1 MKNYYELSCKTVH
14 LKSLLQVVILSLV
27 LYGCR
32 NIAHESDNNNLDP
45 NPNMISWNT
54 NVDIITDKSVSAE
67 IEKVWTT
74 RETDKYLM
82 NGSYHLY
89 NLTKVHCH
97 FSINNYKGRTGS
109 VVVYIEPQYSENESK
124 KYYTYDSFTTS
135 YDSSEYKDFWVDI
148 KDEDLK
154 YNFGDN
160 GVQNYKVKV
169 LISDDQNNKLAE
181 SNYIGIRVS
190 DY

>member
-1 MKNYYELSCKTVH
+1 MNTFYIFYGRITYTN
-14 LKSLLQVVILSLV
+14 KSVLLIIAVFCFLL
-27 LYGCR
+27 LYGCS
-32 NIAHESDNNNLDP
+32 NSVQESNNNQ
-45 NPNMISWNT
+45 NSSFVSWDT
-54 NVDIITDKSVSAE
+54 NETITNYRSISAE

-74 RETDKYLM
+74 RETEKILK
-82 NGSYHLY
+82 NGSYYLY
-89 NLTKVHCH
+89 NLTRVHCH
-97 FSINNYKGRTGS
+97 FSIYNYKERTGS
-109 VVVYIEPQYSENESK
+109 VVLYIEPQYSEKESE

-135 YDSSEYKDFWVDI
+135 YESSEYKDFWVDI
-148 KDEDLK
+148 RDEDLK

-160 GVQNYKVKV
+160 GIQNYKVKV